1 MVVVVVIVVV
11 VSVVIVVAGVS
22 VPMVVVAV
30 VEVSSTTAG
39 ASVVEV
45 SVVVVVSS
53 FLAQPV
59 RSAVPNTAAITR
71 LPNFFISL
79 SFSSL
84 TNLFAGRLKSAEKRA
99 HDIPR
104 RGSVKRQTPVLAIVA
119 VFHRGRISFVP
130 FIGGHVFEALGER
143 IQGVFKELKG
153 EGHLTEYHLDSAL
166 REIRL
171 SLLEADV
178 ALPVVRDFTARVREK
193 AVGAKVMQQLSPA
206 QEVTRIVR
214 DELIGLLGGQKE
226 DLLLEGRPAVIE
238 MVGLQGSGKTT
249 SAGKL
254 ALYLKGRGRYPLL
267 VAADLSRPAA
277 VSQLKTLG
285 RQIGVPVFDPGDRRD
300 AVEVAREGVTEARLT
315 GRDTVIVDTAGR
327 LHLDEEL
334 MNEVRAVTDAIHP
347 GEILFVA
354 DAMTGQD
361 AVRSAAGFAA
371 ALPLTGIVFTKAD
384 GDARGGAALSVVTTV
399 GKPIKFVGMGEKL
412 EDFEQF
418 HPDRMSSR
426 ILGLGDVLT
435 LIEKVE
441 AQVDATAADKMARR
455 AGAGE
460 FTLEDLREQLRSMK
474 KMGPVSGMLDL
485 LPKGGAFR
493 GLASADAVDEKS
505 LVRIAAIIDSM
516 TPDERRYPQLLNGSR
531 KKRIAAGAA
540 TSVAEIN
547 RLVKQYQQMRKLM
560 RTAKKG
566 AHGLDLSRLPLPAPR
581 N

>member
-1 MVVVVVIVVV
+1 
-11 VSVVIVVAGVS
+11 
-22 VPMVVVAV
+22 
-30 VEVSSTTAG
+30 
-39 ASVVEV
+39 
-45 SVVVVVSS
+45 
-53 FLAQPV
+53 
-59 RSAVPNTAAITR
+59 
-71 LPNFFISL
+71 
-79 SFSSL
+79 
-84 TNLFAGRLKSAEKRA
+84 
-99 HDIPR
+99 
-104 RGSVKRQTPVLAIVA
+104 
-119 VFHRGRISFVP
+119 
-130 FIGGHVFEALGER
+130 VFESLGDR

-166 REIRL
+166 RQIRL

-178 ALPVVRDFTARVREK
+178 ALAVVRGFTERVREK

-214 DELIGLLGGQKE
+214 DELVALLGGQKE
-226 DLLLEGRPAVIE
+226 DLLLEGRPAIIE

-285 RQIGVPVFDPGDRRD
+285 RQIGVPVFEPGEGRD
-300 AVEVAREGVTEARLT
+300 AVAVAREGVTEARLT
-315 GRDTVIVDTAGR
+315 GRDTVILDTAGR
-327 LHLDEEL
+327 LHLDSDL
-334 MNEVRAVTDAIHP
+334 MNEVRAVTEAVHP

-361 AVRSAAGFAA
+361 AVRSAAGFAE

-399 GKPIKFVGMGEKL
+399 GKPIKFVGVGEKL
-412 EDFEQF
+412 QDFEPF
-418 HPDRMSSR
+418 HPDRMASR

-441 AQVDATAADKMARR
+441 AQVDASAAEKMADR
-455 AGAGE
+455 AAAGD
-460 FTLEDLREQLRSMK
+460 FTLEDLRDQLRSMK
-474 KMGPVSGMLDL
+474 KMGPVSGLLDL

-493 GLASADAVDEKS
+493 SLASADAVDEKS
-505 LVRIAAIIDSM
+505 LLRIAAIIDSM
-516 TPDERRYPQLLNGSR
+516 TPDERRYPQVLNGSR
-531 KKRIAAGAA
+531 KKRVAAGSG
-540 TSVAEIN
+540 TTVAEIN

-560 RTAKKG
+560 KAARKG
-566 AHGLDLSRLPLPAPR
+566 VRGLDLSRLPLPAPR
-581 N
+581 G

>member
-1 MVVVVVIVVV
+1 
-11 VSVVIVVAGVS
+11 
-22 VPMVVVAV
+22 
-30 VEVSSTTAG
+30 
-39 ASVVEV
+39 
-45 SVVVVVSS
+45 
-53 FLAQPV
+53 
-59 RSAVPNTAAITR
+59 
-71 LPNFFISL
+71 
-79 SFSSL
+79 
-84 TNLFAGRLKSAEKRA
+84 
-99 HDIPR
+99 
-104 RGSVKRQTPVLAIVA
+104 
-119 VFHRGRISFVP
+119 
-130 FIGGHVFEALGER
+130 VFESLGDR

-166 REIRL
+166 RQIRL

-178 ALPVVRDFTARVREK
+178 ALVVVRGFTERVREK

-214 DELIGLLGGQKE
+214 DELVALLGGQKE
-226 DLLLEGRPAVIE
+226 DLLLEGRPAIIE

-285 RQIGVPVFDPGDRRD
+285 RQIGVPVFEPGEGRD
-300 AVEVAREGVTEARLT
+300 AVAVAREGVTEARLT
-315 GRDTVIVDTAGR
+315 GRDTVILDTAGR
-327 LHLDEEL
+327 LHLDSDL
-334 MNEVRAVTDAIHP
+334 MNEVRAVTEAVHP

-361 AVRSAAGFAA
+361 AVRSAAGFAD

-399 GKPIKFVGMGEKL
+399 GKPIKFVGVGEKL
-412 EDFEQF
+412 QDFEPF
-418 HPDRMSSR
+418 HPDRMASR

-441 AQVDATAADKMARR
+441 AQVDASAAEKMADR
-455 AGAGE
+455 AAAGD
-460 FTLEDLREQLRSMK
+460 FTLEDLRDQLRSMK
-474 KMGPVSGMLDL
+474 KMGPVSGLLDL

-505 LVRIAAIIDSM
+505 LLRIAAIIDSM
-516 TPDERRYPQLLNGSR
+516 TPDERRYPQVLNGSR
-531 KKRIAAGAA
+531 KKRVAAGSG
-540 TSVAEIN
+540 TTVAEIN

-560 RTAKKG
+560 KAARKG
-566 AHGLDLSRLPLPAPR
+566 VRGLDLSRLPLPAPR
-581 N
+581 G